1 MYRTLV
7 AAGLV
12 LTLSFV
18 GEARQEPLTVEA
30 GQSSAFKMLRTIN
43 TAELR
48 FAAHNQGNFATLDEM
63 SQPQVGL
70 LHPTMK
76 GVVQGY
82 LVQVMVTADRKS
94 YIAVATPTE
103 INGALI
109 FTTSS
114 SDGVIRFGSGQFVGQ
129 RVP

>member
-1 MYRTLV
+1 MYRTIV

-12 LTLSFV
+12 LSLSFV
-18 GEARQEPLTVEA
+18 VAARQEPLTVEA
-30 GQSSAFKMLRTIN
+30 GQSSAIWMLRMVN

-48 FAAHNQGNFATLDEM
+48 FAAHNQGDFATLDEM

-70 LHPTMK
+70 LDPTFK
-76 GVVQGY
+76 RVVRGY

-103 INGALI
+103 IDGALI

-114 SDGVIRFGSGQFVGQ
+114 DGFIRFGSGQFVGQ

>member
-1 MYRTLV
+1 MNRTLV
-7 AAGLV
+7 AVGLV

-18 GEARQEPLTVEA
+18 VAARQEPLTVEA
-30 GQSSAFKMLRTIN
+30 GQSSAIRILRTIN
-43 TAELR
+43 TAELA
-48 FAAHNQGNFATLDEM
+48 FAAQHQKTFATLDEM

-70 LHPTMK
+70 LDPTIK
-76 GVVQGY
+76 GVVGGY
-82 LVQVMVTADRKS
+82 LLQVMVTADRKS

-114 SDGVIRFGSGQFVGQ
+114 DRFIRFGSG
-129 RVP
+129 

>member
-1 MYRTLV
+1 V
-7 AAGLV
+7 A
-12 LTLSFV
+12 
-18 GEARQEPLTVEA
+18 ARQEPLTVEE
-30 GQSSAFKMLRTIN
+30 GQSSAFRMLRTIN
-43 TAELR
+43 TAELA
-48 FAAHNQGNFATLDEM
+48 FAAHNQGSFATLDEM

-70 LHPTMK
+70 VDPTIK

-114 SDGVIRFGSGQFVGQ
+114 DRFIRFGSG
-129 RVP
+129 